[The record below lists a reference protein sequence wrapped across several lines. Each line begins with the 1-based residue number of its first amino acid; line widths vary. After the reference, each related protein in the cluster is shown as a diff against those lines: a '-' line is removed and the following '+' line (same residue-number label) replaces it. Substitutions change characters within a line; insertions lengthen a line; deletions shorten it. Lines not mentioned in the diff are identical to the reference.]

1 MCPFLEE
8 RKSEQKTPESATKS
22 SDGLCSNTVG
32 VGKGDWTTRD
42 LLTTFWTPR
51 EQKEEV
57 LVQYL
62 VGYMFGHLLTPWWV
76 QGHSRDTFGET
87 PVGYLLET
95 FVINSPSSNSVAG
108 LSRGRMLSL
117 SVDLHLWPA
126 TIMAQALE
134 ST

>member
-8 RKSEQKTPESATKS
+8 GKSEQKTPESATKS

-87 PVGYLLET
+87 PVDWLSSLASPAHQSC
-95 FVINSPSSNSVAG
+95 FVGSLRGVRLGTVVFVFSSHG
-108 LSRGRMLSL
+108 
-117 SVDLHLWPA
+117 
-126 TIMAQALE
+126 I
-134 ST
+134 